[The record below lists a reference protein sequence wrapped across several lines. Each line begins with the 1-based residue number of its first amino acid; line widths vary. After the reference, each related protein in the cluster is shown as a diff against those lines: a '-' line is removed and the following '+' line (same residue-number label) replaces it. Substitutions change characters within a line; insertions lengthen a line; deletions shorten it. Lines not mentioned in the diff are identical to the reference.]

1 MTRAF
6 ISGLALSVGLYAG
19 HCPRL
24 AAAQPQ
30 EGAAAPLNTAQD
42 KMALRIPAEGK
53 VAFSGMTNNDAA
65 GLGSGA
71 MFYPGFGLMGFLA
84 AVATHGVI
92 NESSK
97 NSQKSKLQEE
107 ADKVLLPYRDALDK
121 FEYAELLQRSATLLK
136 PTHEFKLLT
145 ASEKPAD
152 EWRNAWR
159 LDSAPAFQFTQ
170 DQSALVLESAIAIY
184 APGSTDKAKPSYT
197 SVVKVIS
204 QATIGDDVASQWADK
219 DTEHFKTVSANLVA
233 QSIEIAL
240 NDWAQGAT
248 KAEAPHKTVR
258 YALGNAEKM
267 ERAQV
272 LAESCE
278 RVLMR
283 SLRGA
288 LISAPPSP
296 TAQTNSKCAASTSS
310 NASATAPPAAGDAVL
325 ANSQGKA
332 VPLVS
337 TKP

>member
-1 MTRAF
+1 MTRA
-6 ISGLALSVGLYAG
+6 SVAGLALSVGLCTG
-19 HCPRL
+19 HCPVL
-24 AAAQPQ
+24 SAAEPQ
-30 EGAAAPLNTAQD
+30 QMAAAPL
-42 KMALRIPAEGK
+42 KISLRIPAEGK

-65 GLGSGA
+65 GLGTGA

-92 NESSK
+92 NESFK

-136 PTHEFKLLT
+136 PRHEYKLLAAT
-145 ASEKPAD
+145 EKPAD

-159 LDSAPAFQFTQ
+159 LDSAPVFQFTQ
-170 DQSALVLESAIAIY
+170 DQSAIVLESAIAIY
-184 APGSTDKAKPSYT
+184 APDSTGKAKPGYT

-219 DTEHFKTVSANLVA
+219 DTERFKTVSANLVA
-233 QSIEIAL
+233 ESIEIAL
-240 NDWAQGAT
+240 SDWAQGAT
-248 KAEAPHKTVR
+248 KAEAPHQTVR
-258 YALGNAEKM
+258 YALGKEEKM

-272 LAESCE
+272 LAQSCE

-296 TAQTNSKCAASTSS
+296 TAQANSKCAASTSS
-310 NASATAPPAAGDAVL
+310 SASATAPPVAVDAVL
-325 ANSQGKA
+325 VNTQEKA
-332 VPLVS
+332 ASLVS
-337 TKP
+337 TQP